1 MVKPGV
7 RLSLKIH
14 QHRAKHGIVVS
25 GTAQVTKY
33 ESTFLLFENEPTVIP
48 LSITHRLE
56 NPGRIGLEMIGDQS
70 GSYLGED
77 DIVWFEDVYDR

>member
-14 QHRAKHGIVVS
+14 QHHAKHGIVVS
-25 GTAQVTKY
+25 WTAQVTKDKN
-33 ESTFLLFENEPTVIP
+33 TFLLFENESTVIP
-48 LSITHRLE
+48 LGITHRLE
-56 NPGRIGLEMIGDQS
+56 NPGRVGLEMIGDQP